1 MVIKSNPGLPALD
14 MESVLLLEKG
24 AKTLD
29 KVFDVIGHL
38 YMVRFNSEPPRLSTP
53 YLCSWSS

>member
-1 MVIKSNPGLPALD
+1 MVIKSN

>member
-38 YMVRFNSEPPRLSTP
+38 YTWSGSTVSP
-53 YLCSWSS
+53 QD